1 MAHLNDKTSIPVNRQ
16 LPEFVREDY
25 PLFITFLEAYY
36 EFLENKQG
44 TQLNDLTTQAKSLR
58 YINDVDHAIAD
69 FESSFFNS
77 FASLLPRDVEVDKEF
92 LIKNVLPLYL
102 SKGNEKS
109 FKLLFRM
116 LFNDE
121 VDIILPKNNILKPS
135 DGKWE
140 IDNVLKVESDIRS
153 VYVGDGTTTTF
164 ILAQQALAAEIIVT
178 VDGVIQTNV
187 TNFYIRKETKKLIF
201 VTAPVAEAE
210 VKVVYSNFDASQL
223 NNRKV
228 TGMQSGATALIER
241 AVKRTITDSLNLGF
255 PYQLFINN
263 KTLLG
268 TFTQGEQVSTDVF
281 DANGNLITITAD
293 TFSIVNKINV
303 ITGGESYN
311 VGDQVPITG
320 GDATIVATAQVDDV
334 VEGYISRVDVN
345 NGGAGFID
353 GGDIFVS
360 GIAPLILDLA
370 VGSVD
375 ATGNTSNTYNV
386 NNDVIST
393 YGSILISAADYGFPS
408 TVIANQ
414 NAATVI
420 LDALTELQL
429 VDLGPI
435 TNVAVLFSN
444 TATSISP
451 TLVPQGALYSAGSS
465 TFSIKPFNSVGRITI
480 TAPGVSY
487 NVGEEVVFTTPV
499 GTGAIGAAG
508 AVKSINATGGITEI
522 EIQQSRI
529 SGTVAITNNSVT
541 LVGTGTNFGVDVR
554 VGDKIIV
561 QNQIRTIASIA
572 STTSATV
579 DSNLVFP
586 PASGI
591 TGETGRKIGRYGV
604 YPLGGQNYSSTN
616 PPTVSV
622 ATSAGSGATIV
633 TSALMSNNSSMTP
646 FIGSEKPGEI
656 VSISVVS
663 GGTGYQFI
671 PQVDLTQSGDGTATA
686 NAEIEAVYSSF
697 AGRWTTSDSILS
709 SSERKLQGS
718 KYYTDYAY
726 ITSSLTEFTKYKK
739 VLRDLLHPS
748 GFNQFADL
756 NFKSNIVP
764 PTITYSTATQKT
776 ASGTVNIAAGTV
788 YVTGTNTAF
797 APILASSIITIGA
810 SISVNNEIRII
821 SAINSNT
828 NLSVTAAFTNTA
840 NVQPIILQT

>member
-1 MAHLNDKTSIPVNRQ
+1 MAHLNDKTSILVNRQ

-281 DANGNLITITAD
+281 DANGN
-293 TFSIVNKINV
+293 
-303 ITGGESYN
+303 
-311 VGDQVPITG
+311 
-320 GDATIVATAQVDDV
+320 
-334 VEGYISRVDVN
+334 
-345 NGGAGFID
+345 
-353 GGDIFVS
+353 
-360 GIAPLILDLA
+360 
-370 VGSVD
+370 
-375 ATGNTSNTYNV
+375 
-386 NNDVIST
+386 
-393 YGSILISAADYGFPS
+393 
-408 TVIANQ
+408 
-414 NAATVI
+414 
-420 LDALTELQL
+420 
-429 VDLGPI
+429 
-435 TNVAVLFSN
+435 
-444 TATSISP
+444 
-451 TLVPQGALYSAGSS
+451 
-465 TFSIKPFNSVGRITI
+465 
-480 TAPGVSY
+480 
-487 NVGEEVVFTTPV
+487 
-499 GTGAIGAAG
+499 
-508 AVKSINATGGITEI
+508 
-522 EIQQSRI
+522 
-529 SGTVAITNNSVT
+529 
-541 LVGTGTNFGVDVR
+541 
-554 VGDKIIV
+554 
-561 QNQIRTIASIA
+561 
-572 STTSATV
+572 
-579 DSNLVFP
+579 
-586 PASGI
+586 
-591 TGETGRKIGRYGV
+591 
-604 YPLGGQNYSSTN
+604 
-616 PPTVSV
+616 
-622 ATSAGSGATIV
+622 
-633 TSALMSNNSSMTP
+633 
-646 FIGSEKPGEI
+646 
-656 VSISVVS
+656 
-663 GGTGYQFI
+663 
-671 PQVDLTQSGDGTATA
+671 
-686 NAEIEAVYSSF
+686 
-697 AGRWTTSDSILS
+697 W
-709 SSERKLQGS
+709 
-718 KYYTDYAY
+718 
-726 ITSSLTEFTKYKK
+726 
-739 VLRDLLHPS
+739 
-748 GFNQFADL
+748 
-756 NFKSNIVP
+756 
-764 PTITYSTATQKT
+764 
-776 ASGTVNIAAGTV
+776 
-788 YVTGTNTAF
+788 
-797 APILASSIITIGA
+797 
-810 SISVNNEIRII
+810 
-821 SAINSNT
+821 
-828 NLSVTAAFTNTA
+828 
-840 NVQPIILQT
+840 